1 MNCMLHMLYVRKDHD
16 NHVYVSAGTRN
27 SSYAR
32 TAARPLAQAGLGASF
47 AAPAINCVVCL
58 TH

>member
-1 MNCMLHMLYVRKDHD
+1 MLHMLYVRKDHD
-16 NHVYVSAGTRN
+16 NHVYISVGTCN
-27 SSYAR
+27 SNCAR
-32 TAARPLAQAGLGASF
+32 TAAHPLAQAGLGASF